1 MREHL
6 FKIYYIIFQHERLFQ
21 NSAIVISLYWFLAEL
36 VVNMPNCVHGVLM
49 FNAVLTIYIFL
60 LLILHQVLLVFIA
73 YLLHY
78 MYS

>member
-1 MREHL
+1 MKGYFKTQQLL
-6 FKIYYIIFQHERLFQ
+6 FPCIG
-21 NSAIVISLYWFLAEL
+21 FLAEL